1 MKLKTAIRQFVEWKH
16 FCGRSFVSGEQIL
29 TMFLRS
35 VGNMELNEISK
46 RNSLEFLYGIHRRA
60 ETYRRKY
67 LSLHQ
72 FFRYWLNRGQLRRLP
87 LPRPKA
93 TRRLSSLPFVYGRS
107 QIRLLLAATHE
118 NQKSYNCVID
128 ANTFRAFILFLY
140 GTGACVGEALKLRRQ
155 DVDFPNNVISF
166 QRTTRAN
173 QRTLPLANHVRKTLL
188 EYGKSMPES
197 CRNSEAFFVDKLG
210 RPLKPI
216 TVGKMFQKLRRRA
229 GVRRTDSFDVKP
241 RLHDLRHTFA
251 VHSLSAWLRQGKD
264 LRVLLPAL
272 SAYLGQAKLNASEKY
287 LRILPERFR
296 PQLSALL
303 GSRNPNKGV
312 THKMIFPKS
321 VATNLSM
328 FVWQTGKS
336 K

>member
-1 MKLKTAIRQFVEWKH
+1 MKLKIAIRQFVEWKH
-16 FCGRSFVSGEQIL
+16 FCGRSYIAGEQIL
-29 TMFLRS
+29 MMFFRS
-35 VGNMELNEISK
+35 VGNLELDDIS
-46 RNSLEFLYGIHRRA
+46 NHNTLVFMHGSHRRA

-67 LSLHQ
+67 FLLNQ
-72 FFRYWLNRGQLRRLP
+72 FFRHWLHRGQLRRVP

-93 TRRLSSLPFVYGRS
+93 TRRVSLLPYVYSRS
-107 QIRLLLAATHE
+107 QIRLLLRATDE

-128 ANTFRAFILFLY
+128 ANTVRAFILFLY
-140 GTGACVGEALKLRRQ
+140 GTGACVGEALKLKRQ
-155 DVDFPNNVISF
+155 DIDFSNNVIRL
-166 QRTTRAN
+166 QRTNGAS
-173 QRTLPLANHVRKTLL
+173 QRTLPLAQHVRKTLL
-188 EYGKSMPES
+188 EYSKSMPES
-197 CRNSEAFFVDKLG
+197 HRSSQAFFVDKLG
-210 RPLKPI
+210 SPLNPI
-216 TVGKMFQKLRRRA
+216 TVNKMFQKLRSRA
-229 GVRRTDSFDVKP
+229 HVRRTDSFEVKP

-312 THKMIFPKS
+312 THKLIFPKS
-321 VATNLSM
+321 VASNLSL
-328 FVWQTGKS
+328 FVWQPEKR
-336 K
+336 